1 MDNIEV
7 DKLTKLYTEKY
18 LKVGLEQEIL
28 RAKRFGREVSLLLL
42 SVDLPQKIRQDM
54 QYRVLKQ
61 LGSFVKMYTRSIDV
75 GVRYSDSVLVIL
87 PETPMEGARR
97 AGEKIKEQIEKHI
110 FVHHDT
116 GLEFNVKVNIRLAVY
131 PQHGTDRQTLLDHLK
146 KDESEVAESPGA
158 AATETPEAAATETPT
173 GEGVEAVSEGT

>member
-1 MDNIEV
+1 MDSVEI
-7 DKLTKLYTEKY
+7 DKLTKLYNEKY
-18 LKVGLEQEIL
+18 LKAGLEQELL

-42 SVDLPQKIRQDM
+42 NPEIPTKIKQDM

-87 PETPMEGARR
+87 PETPLEGAKR
-97 AGEKIKEQIEKHI
+97 AGSKVKEQIEKHI

-116 GLEFNVKVNIRLAVY
+116 GLEFNVKVNIRIAVY
-131 PQHGTDRQTLLDHLK
+131 PHHGPDRQTLLEHLK
-146 KDESEVAESPGA
+146 KDESEYTPSAEEEKA
-158 AATETPEAAATETPT
+158 AAASTAPEKVEAAAE
-173 GEGVEAVSEGT
+173 SEE

>member
-1 MDNIEV
+1 MDGVEV
-7 DKLTKLYTEKY
+7 DKLTKLYNEKY
-18 LKVGLEQEIL
+18 LKVGLEQELL

-42 SVDLPQKIRQDM
+42 IPEIPTKIKQDM

-87 PETPMEGARR
+87 PETPVTGARR
-97 AGEKIKEQIEKHI
+97 AGEKVKEQIEKHI

-116 GLEFNVKVNIRLAVY
+116 GLEFNVKVNIRIAVY
-131 PQHGTDRQTLLDHLK
+131 PQNGADRQTLLEYLK
-146 KDESEVAESPGA
+146 KDDSEFY
-158 AATETPEAAATETPT
+158 PT
-173 GEGVEAVSEGT
+173 GEFQDKDDAQPTAEAPLEAAVESED